1 MFGGTKATRYMG
13 GALLAA
19 CMFAAGSANAADF
32 SGGCCADLEE
42 RVAEL
47 EATTAR
53 KGNRVVSLQISGTV
67 NEALMAWDDGVES
80 DAYVVTNTGYQSR
93 LNFIGTGQI
102 NPGWKAGF
110 VVTLGIFGSP
120 SFTVDQ
126 TNDESV
132 SASTGGRPDE
142 IFIRESKVYI
152 ESERLGRV
160 SLGQQHTAS
169 DEITAINVARSLY
182 VDSSARQVFV
192 GSFRL
197 RAGDT
202 LTPFRFANLMG
213 SDATNPPGDA
223 ARFDVIRYDSPS
235 IAGFKV
241 SASWGEDDM
250 WDVALRYAGL
260 LGGRFKT
267 AAGIAYGARTDGDFV
282 PGASLDGTAGSNING
297 CIIVDEEVDCHQIG
311 MSGSIMDMGTDLFIH
326 AAYGINTDENKPDDV
341 DDENTFLYVQGG
353 IEKKWMPYGATTLFA
368 MYSQFN
374 TGFSNLSI
382 GGGFEGSFENGEVEM
397 WGLGIN
403 QNFESASLDL
413 YLKYNHYTS
422 SADEVTTN
430 VPLGG
435 GNIGSVDFNEFDVIY
450 AGARISF

>member
-1 MFGGTKATRYMG
+1 MFGGTKHTSYIG

-19 CMFAAGSANAADF
+19 CMFATGSASAADLG
-32 SGGCCADLEE
+32 GGCCADLEE

-53 KGNRVVSLQISGTV
+53 KGNRVVSLQISGAV
-67 NEALMAWDDGVES
+67 NEAIMAWDDGVDS

-102 NPGWKAGF
+102 NKDLKAGF

-120 SFTVDQ
+120 SFVVDQ
-126 TNDESV
+126 TNDESI
-132 SASTGGRPDE
+132 SPNTGARSDE

-152 ESERLGRV
+152 ESERLGRLT
-160 SLGQQHTAS
+160 LGQQGTAA
-169 DEITAINVARSLY
+169 DDITAINVARSLY
-182 VDSSARQVFV
+182 VDSSAQQVFV

-260 LGGRFKT
+260 LGGRFKA
-267 AAGIAYGARTDGDFV
+267 AAGIAYGARTDGDV
-282 PGASLDGTAGSNING
+282 TATTIDGTAGSNING
-297 CIIVDEEVDCHQIG
+297 CIIVDGEVDCHQIG
-311 MSGSIMDMGTDLFIH
+311 MSGSIMDMGTGLFIH
-326 AAYGINTDENKPDDV
+326 GAYGINTDENKIGGV
-341 DDENTFLYVQGG
+341 DDENSFFYLQAG

-368 MYSQFN
+368 MYSQFD

-382 GGGFEGSFENGEVEM
+382 GGGFEGSFENGQVEM

-403 QNFESASLDL
+403 QNFESASLDV
-413 YLKYNHYTS
+413 YLKYNHYS
-422 SADEVTTN
+422 ASADEVTTN
-430 VPLGG
+430 IPLGG
-435 GNIGSVDFNEFDVIY
+435 GNIGSVDFNDFDVIY
-450 AGARISF
+450 AGARITF